1 MIVYNAKPEISDD
14 VARAVQVIAPAT
26 AYFIANLSRIL
37 DISQLSKGDDEE
49 DFFVPVPANR
59 LHEVSLRIADLEFD
73 VQERFGVGISVLPI
87 PMAT

>member
-14 VARAVQVIAPAT
+14 VGRAVQVLAPAT
-26 AYFIANLSRIL
+26 AFFVSNLASIV
-37 DISQLSKGDDEE
+37 DVSQLSQGDDEQ

-59 LHEVSLRIADLEFD
+59 LHEVSQRIADLEFE